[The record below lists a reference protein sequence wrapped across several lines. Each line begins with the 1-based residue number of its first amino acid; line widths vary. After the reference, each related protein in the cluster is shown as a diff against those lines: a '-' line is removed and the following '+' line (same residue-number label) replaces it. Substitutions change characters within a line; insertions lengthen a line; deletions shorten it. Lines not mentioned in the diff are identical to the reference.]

1 MGISHM
7 VLVFCNLL
15 LRKISQNEFT
25 EIDTYTSG
33 GHVPAGR
40 LWPIPGVSV
49 STIRDMLYKKGSK
62 QC

>member
-7 VLVFCNLL
+7 VLVFCIFL

-25 EIDTYTSG
+25 EIDTYTCG

-40 LWPIPGVSV
+40 LWSIWGVSV
-49 STIRDMLYKKGSK
+49 STVIDLIFQTGV
-62 QC
+62 